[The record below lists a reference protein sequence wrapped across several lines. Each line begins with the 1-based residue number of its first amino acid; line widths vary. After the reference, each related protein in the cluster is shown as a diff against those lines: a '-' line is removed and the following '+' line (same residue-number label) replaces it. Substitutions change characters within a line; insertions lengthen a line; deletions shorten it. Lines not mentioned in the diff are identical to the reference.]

1 LFVPPLT
8 TRSSRSAGR
17 HHDHPATAATA
28 QLLVARPP
36 R

>member
-17 HHDHPATAATA
+17 HHDHPATAAAA